1 MAEQI
6 IKRLIDDIDGGEAE
20 ETVQFSLDGVPYEID
35 LSSANAKKV
44 RDSLAPFVEHARK
57 AGGAAAGGRRRRSRA
72 ASSRPGH
79 RRGGVRARALIN
91 SAPVNGPTPGPR
103 GRRAVRLRRTGN
115 ITAPRGSWMRMNA
128 LAPGNVFPWDYR
140 VAASAGRASMR
151 KDRAGHAGLCPTAL

>member
-57 AGGAAAGGRRRRSRA
+57 AGGSAGGGRRRRSRA
-72 ASSRPGH
+72 ASSRE
-79 RRGGVRARALIN
+79 RSADIRAWAKARGIK
-91 SAPVNGPTPGPR
+91 VNER
-103 GRRAVRLRRTGN
+103 GRIPATVVEEYERA
-115 ITAPRGSWMRMNA
+115 
-128 LAPGNVFPWDYR
+128 
-140 VAASAGRASMR
+140 
-151 KDRAGHAGLCPTAL
+151 H

>member
-35 LSSANAKKV
+35 LSAANAKKV

-72 ASSRPGH
+72 ASSRE
-79 RRGGVRARALIN
+79 RSADIRAWAKARGIK
-91 SAPVNGPTPGPR
+91 VNER
-103 GRRAVRLRRTGN
+103 GRIPATVVEEYERA
-115 ITAPRGSWMRMNA
+115 
-128 LAPGNVFPWDYR
+128 
-140 VAASAGRASMR
+140 
-151 KDRAGHAGLCPTAL
+151 H

>member
-57 AGGAAAGGRRRRSRA
+57 AGSVAGGGRRRRSRA
-72 ASSRPGH
+72 ASSRE
-79 RRGGVRARALIN
+79 RSADIRAWAKARGIK
-91 SAPVNGPTPGPR
+91 VNER
-103 GRRAVRLRRTGN
+103 GRIPATVVEEYERA
-115 ITAPRGSWMRMNA
+115 
-128 LAPGNVFPWDYR
+128 
-140 VAASAGRASMR
+140 
-151 KDRAGHAGLCPTAL
+151 H